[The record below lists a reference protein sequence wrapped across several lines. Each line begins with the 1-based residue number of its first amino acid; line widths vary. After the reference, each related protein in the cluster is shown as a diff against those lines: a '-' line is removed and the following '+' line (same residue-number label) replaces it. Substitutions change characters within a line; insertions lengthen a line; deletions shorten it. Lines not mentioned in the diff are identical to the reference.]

1 MFANNKEKENFT
13 SKADYS
19 DHILLFPR
27 LGSYES
33 LCDFRG
39 MERLRGKYERGRDW
53 SLIVEL
59 VVVRNSVRLI
69 VASSTSG
76 SKRPRIAAPR
86 SRYSTIPR
94 SFTADPPYKVGTV
107 RYVINSNVT
116 LSFEL
121 CL

>member
-13 SKADYS
+13 SKPDYS
-19 DHILLFPR
+19 DYILVFPR

-33 LCDFRG
+33 LCDFRA
-39 MERLRGKYERGRDW
+39 MERLRGKYERDRDW

-59 VVVRNSVRLI
+59 VGGGVRNSVRLL

-86 SRYSTIPR
+86 
-94 SFTADPPYKVGTV
+94 K
-107 RYVINSNVT
+107 
-116 LSFEL
+116 
-121 CL
+121 